1 MLAKPKLSIQ
11 LPPWLR
17 SQLTADGAIALLTL
31 TMIAV
36 FHGIA
41 AQDRL
46 LLNLYYI
53 GIVGAAY
60 VLIKRRALALTV
72 LVIFVASGTT
82 LAQVYLTAGSGR
94 GDPLLDPVVN
104 IVSLCVLLFLIWQ
117 LGTEAYRFQ
126 VEQQRMRIRQVIE
139 QKAVEIRAIA
149 LQRTSHEV
157 RQPLSA
163 IMAITETLLDGSIGD
178 ISSMQREFVQDID
191 DCAKHL
197 MSLINDILD
206 YAKAEAGMI
215 QLVPEMVALP
225 ELIDQCITIV
235 EPKAGENEVAVT
247 AQVEPDASEI
257 VADPLRLKQIVLN
270 LLTNAV
276 KFNEHG
282 GVVKMHVRSEQD
294 DVVISVRDTGRGIE
308 PEQMENLFDPYY
320 QAAYGDQGIGTGL
333 GLSITKQLVQLH
345 GGSISVE
352 SVVGSGSVFNIRLP
366 RNQADPAENPPTDKP
381 QDEDALIP
389 LDPAWPGLENNT
401 PCPVN

>member
-1 MLAKPKLSIQ
+1 MFAKPKLSIQ

-17 SQLTADGAIALLTL
+17 AHLTSDGAIAVLTL
-31 TMIAV
+31 AMIAV

-82 LAQVYLTAGSGR
+82 LAQVYLSAGSGN
-94 GDPLLDPVVN
+94 GDPLMDPVVN

-126 VEQQRMRIRQVIE
+126 VEQQRAKIRQVIE
-139 QKAVEIRAIA
+139 QRAIEIRAIA

-163 IMAITETLLDGSIGD
+163 IMAITETLLDGSIGE
-178 ISSMQREFVQDID
+178 ISSMQREFVEDID

-215 QLVPEMVALP
+215 KLVPEMVALP

-235 EPKAGENEVAVT
+235 DPKAAETEISVT

-257 VADPLRLKQIVLN
+257 VADPLRLKQIILN

-276 KFNEHG
+276 KFNEQG
-282 GVVKMHVRSEQD
+282 GFVKMHVRREQD

-308 PEQMENLFDPYY
+308 PEQLKNLFDPYY

-366 RNQADPAENPPTDKP
+366 REQATGNDDAP
-381 QDEDALIP
+381 QDQQKDGDEPVMVESGWAD
-389 LDPAWPGLENNT
+389 LEEHAA
-401 PCPVN
+401 CPVN